1 MCIRDRNVARTA
13 AAEFERQGLSAPN
26 DDSTIDPGAPDESWL
41 EDDEDAPIAGL
52 PGVQVLR
59 YERPTIGINFEVREA
74 ALVVSGT
81 TDAYDAALEKPI
93 IGSRLA
99 ALNGESCVGEAPD
112 VVMERLRNASRPL
125 ELEFWSRGVKAAS

>member
-1 MCIRDRNVARTA
+1 MRHVKGI
-13 AAEFERQGLSAPN
+13 QGAVVVP
-26 DDSTIDPGAPDESWL
+26 
-41 EDDEDAPIAGL
+41 AGK
-52 PGVQVLR
+52 G
-59 YERPTIGINFEVREA
+59 RPTPCVQTAGINFEVREA

-125 ELEFWSRGVKAAS
+125 ELEFWSRGVKAS

>member
-1 MCIRDRNVARTA
+1 M
-13 AAEFERQGLSAPN
+13 
-26 DDSTIDPGAPDESWL
+26 
-41 EDDEDAPIAGL
+41 
-52 PGVQVLR
+52 R

-93 IGSRLA
+93 TGSRLA

-125 ELEFWSRGVKAAS
+125 ELEFWSRGKAASTKSCQAIGVR

>member
-1 MCIRDRNVARTA
+1 MSTARTA

-26 DDSTIDPGAPDESWL
+26 DDSTIDPGAPDEKWL
-41 EDDEDAPIAGL
+41 EDDADAPIAGL
-52 PGVQVLR
+52 PGVQVLK

-81 TDAYDAALEKPI
+81 TDAYDDMMEKPVV
-93 IGSRLA
+93 GSRLA

-125 ELEFWSRGVKAAS
+125 ELEFWSHGAKAAS